1 MNDVVD
7 RFRDLLGSGCM
18 TDPELIA
25 SYLSDWRGLLRGRA
39 ACVLRPRSVELL
51 SACIRVC
58 HEAGVSVVPQGGNT
72 GLVGAATPDE
82 SGMQVV
88 VSTGAMKKIRSVDP
102 IDMSMIAE
110 AGATIAELQAMA
122 VEAGVL
128 FPLSYASEGTA
139 TLGGALAT
147 NAGGVSAVRY
157 GSARDLLLGMEVV
170 LPDGQI
176 WNGLRTLRK
185 DNTGYALKHLFAGSE
200 GTLGIVTAAAMK
212 LAPLPIA
219 REVAF
224 CSVET
229 EDKVL
234 DLWIKLRA
242 VADGNVRAIEYLA
255 GPCLDLA
262 KHEGLRSPVE
272 RANHYVLIELT
283 SSRPDDKLGEM
294 LEAFLACRLED
305 GTIMDAALAQS
316 GEQQKQF
323 WRLREDQTEIQKNA
337 GHDFKHD
344 VAVPVAKVPELLRRA
359 VALIEAKF
367 PEATV
372 VPFGHVG
379 DGNIH
384 FNVVLSGGL
393 ESKQVAEQGREISII
408 IYDIVHSLGGTF
420 SAEHGIGR
428 TKIDL
433 LESRRDP
440 IEIDLM
446 RRVKKAID
454 VDCLFN
460 PGNVFRLSRSEPA
473 KVQ

>member
-1 MNDVVD
+1 
-7 RFRDLLGSGCM
+7 M